1 MTDRGLASLG
11 KLHQLEHLSVSTDNP
26 ISKRGLNEL
35 SGLTNLQTLRVDI
48 WLHPSTRPEIDEI
61 RLNLSLL
68 KSLKTLDLAG
78 FALEEGD
85 LASLSGLHQLE
96 WLTLQNKTIPETAL
110 RGLKDLPA
118 LKNLQIEQITCSD
131 GSGLAS
137 LAGLT
142 GLRDLTLRGRITD
155 RALSQLAG
163 VTSAC
168 SLSAWT
174 NEPIRPATIDY
185 LKRTLPVLEYIH
197 LEPLPEVNNRGAKPP
212 PRQQGLVR
220 RGPLRQQ

>member
-1 MTDRGLASLG
+1 
-11 KLHQLEHLSVSTDNP
+11 
-26 ISKRGLNEL
+26 
-35 SGLTNLQTLRVDI
+35 
-48 WLHPSTRPEIDEI
+48 
-61 RLNLSLL
+61 L

-96 WLTLQNKTIPETAL
+96 WLTLQNEAIPETVL
-110 RGLKDLPA
+110 RSLKDLPA
-118 LKNLQIEQITCSD
+118 LKNLQIGQITCLD

-174 NEPIRPATIDY
+174 NEPIRPATVDS

-197 LEPLPEVNNRGAKPP
+197 LEPLPEVNSRGVQPP
-212 PRQQGLVR
+212 PRQQSSVR
-220 RGPLRQQ
+220 RGPLRQR